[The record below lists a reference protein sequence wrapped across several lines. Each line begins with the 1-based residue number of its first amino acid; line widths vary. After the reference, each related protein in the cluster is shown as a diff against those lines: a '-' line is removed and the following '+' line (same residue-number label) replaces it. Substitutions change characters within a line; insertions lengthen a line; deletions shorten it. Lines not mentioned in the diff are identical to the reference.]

1 MSASLPFSATRPYH
15 SRTDLPDDCEEPE
28 KGLAMVGE
36 SQKVF
41 HSVGTTYPSPQ
52 TPGPEKHG
60 SVNERRGRLIHFL
73 ISHN

>member
-1 MSASLPFSATRPYH
+1 
-15 SRTDLPDDCEEPE
+15 
-28 KGLAMVGE
+28 MVGE